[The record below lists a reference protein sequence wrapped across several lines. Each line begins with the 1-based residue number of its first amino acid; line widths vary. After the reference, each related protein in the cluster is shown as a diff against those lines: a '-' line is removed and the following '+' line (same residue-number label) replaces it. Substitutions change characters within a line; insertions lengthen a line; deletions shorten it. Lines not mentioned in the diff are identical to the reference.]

1 MTLQHSSLEIALVAA
16 VIVAFRSG
24 IVWELFPYTVSLR
37 YPHRQKSGVSSPV
50 NAAAILRVTPAA
62 DESVRETLL

>member
-1 MTLQHSSLEIALVAA
+1 MTLQHSSLEIALIAA

-24 IVWELFPYTVSLR
+24 IVWELFPNTLPLR